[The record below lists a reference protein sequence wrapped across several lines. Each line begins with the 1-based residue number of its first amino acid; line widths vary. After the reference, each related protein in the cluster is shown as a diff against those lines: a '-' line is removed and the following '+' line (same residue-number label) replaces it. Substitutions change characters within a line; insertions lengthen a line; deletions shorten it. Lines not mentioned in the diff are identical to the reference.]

1 MITVLLHNIFPHSK
15 QPIPLSL
22 NRTPPPMAHS
32 VIRKGGPSMLSHL
45 FSLSLK
51 QEDHSMYGESS
62 KTSAHSDPV
71 DIDLSSRRENGQ
83 SEDVGYPCSSV
94 EDEFYSPPT
103 TPTRMS
109 PVLKR
114 TETTAKTT
122 VFKENFFT
130 PTASTPEI
138 LRKMVNDVINFG
150 DNGDDDDDNNDNG
163 DNGDDDDDDYDDDVD
178 DNDRDDDHDESK
190 SRGVKIN
197 AF

>member
-32 VIRKGGPSMLSHL
+32 VIHKGGPSMLSHF
-45 FSLSLK
+45 FSLSPK
-51 QEDHSMYGESS
+51 QEDHSMCGESS

-71 DIDLSSRRENGQ
+71 DIELSSRREDGQ
-83 SEDVGYPCSSV
+83 SEDMGYPCSSV

-109 PVLKR
+109 PVLKG
-114 TETTAKTT
+114 TETTAKTP
-122 VFKENFFT
+122 VLKENFFT
-130 PTASTPEI
+130 PTATTPEI

-150 DNGDDDDDNNDNG
+150 VNDDDDND
-163 DNGDDDDDDYDDDVD
+163 
-178 DNDRDDDHDESK
+178 DESK
-190 SRGVKIN
+190 SRSVKIN
-197 AF
+197 AFLVDEERFVQYSCVKCCIKKII